1 MIQPLKDADGNYIPL
16 DTWELYEDDGTAVD
30 ITGFAYVTRV
40 GVWSASDFDGNI
52 LNPRQLHLNKPSDG
66 MDGWSER
73 LTRLPRATSSALV
86 WRTPSPSLR
95 SAANECRVAKRP

>member
-52 LNPRQLHLNKPSDG
+52 LNPRQLHLNKPSNG
-66 MDGWSER
+66 MDELVRAFDEIAKSDEFR
-73 LTRLPRATSSALV
+73 TRLKNAFTELKERC
-86 WRTPSPSLR
+86 
-95 SAANECRVAKRP
+95 E